1 MELYIPPKKRDRN
14 PVNGRFLKGNTPF
27 TNGKKWEDYMS
38 EEKIKELREKV
49 ADSMRKNRVHN
60 PKKKVPVICV
70 DKDGSCRYYE
80 GMKEAADSIG
90 SSAGNVWNV
99 CHGIRKTTK
108 GYRLFLFESNEW
120 IKLIK

>member
-1 MELYIPPKKRDRN
+1 MELYIPLKKRDRN

-27 TNGKKWEDYMS
+27 TKGKKWENYMS
-38 EEKIKELREKV
+38 EEKINVLREKV
-49 ADSMRKNRVHN
+49 ADSMRKNRIHHPQN
-60 PKKKVPVICV
+60 KVPVICV
-70 DKDGSCRYYE
+70 DKDGNCRYYE

-90 SSAGNVWNV
+90 SSAGNVWKV

-108 GYRLFLFESNEW
+108 GCRLFLFESNEW